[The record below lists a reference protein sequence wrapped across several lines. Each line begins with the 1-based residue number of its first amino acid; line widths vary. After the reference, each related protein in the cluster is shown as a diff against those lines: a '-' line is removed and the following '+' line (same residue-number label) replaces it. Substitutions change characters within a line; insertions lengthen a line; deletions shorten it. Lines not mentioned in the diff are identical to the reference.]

1 MNKSTLNGVLALTVR
16 ELICSFDKDAQPYEA
31 QGNYLSKKREEVV
44 LWCVELINKGADLS
58 LLKRMDQHSLA
69 RYVEGYCIEH
79 AEKFRKAGLKTA
91 KELIWYIPNPEDC
104 R

>member
-31 QGNYLSKKREEVV
+31 EGNYLSKKREEVV
-44 LWCVELINKGADLS
+44 LWCVE
-58 LLKRMDQHSLA
+58 
-69 RYVEGYCIEH
+69 
-79 AEKFRKAGLKTA
+79 FRKAGLKTA